1 LEVGGIL
8 IRGFDLVWF
17 HVFSRD
23 GQFLAVGSSNGLMR
37 VWDVPRHVLSC
48 QLTNTAPIFVP
59 VAFLDGGRKLLAGA
73 GGSLQEWDLTTAS
86 EIQSWPANYL
96 PTSLSPDES
105 LCVTGVRYRDR
116 VQVRNLAEQKTLQLD
131 VGILQTDRSTFSP
144 DGRRFLIA
152 SVHGYI
158 QVLDTASWREVAT
171 LRGFF
176 WRFRSMAFSPDGKRL
191 VTASSGGQAV
201 QLWDT
206 ESWQDV
212 LTIEGQGA
220 SHNSTAVSPDGN
232 TIGTLDATGVLQ
244 IWRAPSWAEI
254 NAAEKTTPASGP

>member
-1 LEVGGIL
+1 
-8 IRGFDLVWF
+8 
-17 HVFSRD
+17 
-23 GQFLAVGSSNGLMR
+23 
-37 VWDVPRHVLSC
+37 
-48 QLTNTAPIFVP
+48 
-59 VAFLDGGRKLLAGA
+59 
-73 GGSLQEWDLTTAS
+73 
-86 EIQSWPANYL
+86 
-96 PTSLSPDES
+96 
-105 LCVTGVRYRDR
+105 
-116 VQVRNLAEQKTLQLD
+116 
-131 VGILQTDRSTFSP
+131 
-144 DGRRFLIA
+144 
-152 SVHGYI
+152 
-158 QVLDTASWREVAT
+158 
-171 LRGFF
+171 
-176 WRFRSMAFSPDGKRL
+176 MAFSPDGKRL